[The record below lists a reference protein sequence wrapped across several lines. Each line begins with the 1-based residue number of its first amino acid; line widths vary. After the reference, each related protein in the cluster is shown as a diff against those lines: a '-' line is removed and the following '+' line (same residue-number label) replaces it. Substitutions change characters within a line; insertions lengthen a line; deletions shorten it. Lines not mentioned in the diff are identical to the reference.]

1 MTTRPGDASAD
12 GGDTHSL
19 LFDVFVLGQA
29 VAELL
34 AVAMADSPLTPG
46 EYARYSVVFEEEA
59 VTPTTMARRLS
70 MPLTTVVD
78 DLRHMEARGH
88 LRRIPNPGDGR
99 SYMVTLSADGL
110 RAHREANRRF
120 EIAYARFTAE
130 LGIPPAVARGQL
142 RSLIAA
148 VRRATKAS
156 AVDEQVT
163 RSGVVAGT
171 GSRQRIESAT
181 AIVASRP
188 RADSSR

>member
-59 VTPTTMARRLS
+59 VTPTAMARRLS
-70 MPLTTVVD
+70 MPLTTIVD

-142 RSLIAA
+142 RGLIAA
-148 VRRATKAS
+148 VRRATNAS
-156 AVDEQVT
+156 AVGEPLAGLDGIRGR
-163 RSGVVAGT
+163 RSL
-171 GSRQRIESAT
+171 
-181 AIVASRP
+181 
-188 RADSSR
+188 